1 MKSKKKDIK
10 FGSISI
16 YIDNKKKNNI
26 SKSISIPS
34 RKPSIWIPNEKI
46 TNCFKCRV
54 EFSIIN
60 RKHHCRSCGRIFCRN
75 CSQWYSKKTDYIT
88 SATPPNDTFNYLNE
102 LFYNENKIK
111 SCEECYNES
120 QSIDYYKKE
129 LIILL
134 NLPITI
140 SNLLYLRTI
149 SKKWCKT
156 INYLIRIYRS
166 IQYKLPSQKIN
177 KIERNLL
184 WNHRYEFKNHYFL
197 ITKCL
202 TYNNNK
208 KKEDVKKYIDFLL
221 KEDKKNDKEI
231 DKSEPN
237 QEYSCKHILC
247 KSNCNTNCKPENILE
262 IGFYVDLSKH
272 LCVEKYIIHLL
283 NNKTTGYYNL
293 LMPWLIELSKK
304 FLELGLDLAF
314 KCVHDLHLYYSFY
327 FETKYYLNTLDKT
340 QNKNLKHMM
349 NRINLHTTD
358 EFKNDIRKT
367 DEFIKFLKL
376 LIQKKPHEME
386 DLINHWFNTNGSIR
400 MPWNPDIICIGVDFR
415 NIKQLTSYTKPFI
428 VPLIIKRHNRSTSA
442 ICNILIKNEDLRKD
456 KLTMY
461 VAKWLKNICKDDV
474 SICTYNVL
482 PYDLNYGW
490 IEIIDKCV
498 TLYDISNKY
507 NTTLQ
512 NYIMD
517 LNKYSTIEDLRF
529 NFIKSCVSSCV
540 LCYILG
546 VGDRHAENILVNN
559 YGELVHIDFSYLL
572 GEDPKHIPVEMKIT
586 PDMLMMLGGKNSKQ
600 FQLFKKKC
608 EIVYKKVRS
617 RSSLWY
623 LLLVFLAFT
632 KPEIYP
638 YHNDFDFIKR
648 YVINRLVPGEFDDE
662 SSIQISEIVD
672 RSSDRNWGEFISDY
686 SHHISN
692 KFKSLF

>member
-1 MKSKKKDIK
+1 MKHNIEDN

-16 YIDNKKKNNI
+16 YIDNKKNNT
-26 SKSISIPS
+26 SKAINIPS

-46 TNCFKCRV
+46 TNCFKCRS
-54 EFSIIN
+54 EFSLLN

-75 CSQWYSKKTDYIT
+75 CSCWYSKKNDYIT
-88 SATPPNDTFNYLNE
+88 SATPPNDTYNYLNE
-102 LFYNENKIK
+102 LFYSENKIK
-111 SCEECYNES
+111 TCEECYKES
-120 QSIDYYKKE
+120 QSVEYYKNE
-129 LIILL
+129 LIVLL
-134 NLPITI
+134 HLPITI

-177 KIERNLL
+177 KIERDLL

-202 TYNNNK
+202 IYNNYKSK
-208 KKEDVKKYIDFLL
+208 KKIKKYIDFLL
-221 KEDKKNDKEI
+221 KENDKNNE
-231 DKSEPN
+231 N
-237 QEYSCKHILC
+237 NYNCKNILC
-247 KSNCNTNCKPENILE
+247 KSNCNMTCKPENILE
-262 IGFYVDLSKH
+262 IAFYVDLSKH
-272 LCVEKYIIHLL
+272 LCVEKYIVDLL
-283 NNKTTGYYNL
+283 NHKTKGYYNL

-314 KCVHDLHLYYSFY
+314 KCINDIELYYSFY

-340 QNKNLKHMM
+340 QNKNLKYMM
-349 NRINLHTTD
+349 NRINLHSTD
-358 EFKNDIRKT
+358 EYKNDIRKT

-386 DLINHWFNTNGSIR
+386 DLINHWFNTNGYIR
-400 MPWNPDIICIGVDFR
+400 MPWNPNTICMGIDFK
-415 NIKQLTSYTKPFI
+415 NIKQLNSSTRPFI
-428 VPLIIKRHNRSTSA
+428 VPLIIKKHTCSTNG
-442 ICNILIKNEDLRKD
+442 ICEILIKNEDLRKD

-482 PYDLNYGW
+482 PYELNYGW
-490 IEIIDKCV
+490 IEIIKNSV

-517 LNKYSTIEDLRF
+517 LNKNLTIEQLRY

-546 VGDRHAENILVNN
+546 VGDRHAENILVNR
-559 YGELVHIDFSYLL
+559 YGDLVHIDFSYLL
-572 GEDPKHIPVEMKIT
+572 GEDPKNIPVEMKIT
-586 PDMLMMLGGKNSKQ
+586 PDMLMMLGGKNSNQ
-600 FQLFKKKC
+600 FKMFKKKC

-672 RSSDRNWGEFISDY
+672 RSSERNWGEFISDY
-686 SHHISN
+686 SHHLSN
-692 KFKSLF
+692 KIKKYL